1 MPHFESVVNGQK
13 FYGQML
19 MDTPA
24 VGEVVFNTGMT
35 GYQET
40 FTDPSYAGQI
50 ITMTY
55 PLIGNYGLFHEIEQA
70 DRPYA
75 AGFIVIE
82 LCDMPSNWQNEGNLS
97 TFIMTHHIPC
107 LYGVDTRAIT
117 RLSAAKAF
125 AKGVIVP
132 ETMAEEEI
140 QDLMARPLETLL
152 VKKVTPGSR
161 WQMDRAAI
169 TSLSWTLAPRRIS

>member
-1 MPHFESVVNGQK
+1 
-13 FYGQML
+13 
-19 MDTPA
+19 
-24 VGEVVFNTGMT
+24 
-35 GYQET
+35 
-40 FTDPSYAGQI
+40 
-50 ITMTY
+50 MTY
-55 PLIGNYGLFHEIEQA
+55 PLIENALFHEIEQA

-75 AGFIVIE
+75 AGFVVSE

-117 RLSAAKAF
+117 RAIRSKGVM
-125 AKGVIVP
+125 KGVIVP

-152 VKKVTPGSR
+152 VKKVTPGSVR
-161 WQMDRAAI
+161 QMGQGP
-169 TSLSWTLAPRRIS
+169 LSYCCHGLWRQGEYPERPDPQ